1 MVVFDRQVDLSVY
14 IKERLKTSQS
24 LGLVPT
30 MGALHEGHLSI
41 VRKALATDQY
51 VVVSIFVNPTQ
62 FDNPNDL
69 KNYPRILNADLEN
82 LASIDAERIVVY
94 TPTVEDVYG
103 SNPVSENINLG
114 GLDLQMEGKFRKGHF
129 QGVATVVKKLF
140 EIIKP
145 QHAYFGEK
153 DFQQLQII
161 RYLAKSFQLPVQIIG
176 CEIYREAN
184 GLAMSSRN
192 RLLSEEDNQAA
203 GCIFQSLMRAKEVF
217 QIKTFDEIKQQVNT
231 DFENHELYQLE
242 YFEIAESETLAI
254 HTHKHANKK
263 YRGCIAV
270 FAGSVRL
277 IDNIPL
283 N

>member
-1 MVVFDRQVDLSVY
+1 MEVFDKQLDLSTY
-14 IKERLKTSQS
+14 FKRRLSEGQT

-30 MGALHEGHLSI
+30 MGALHEGHFSI
-41 VRKALATDQY
+41 VRKALVTDPY

-69 KNYPRILNADLEN
+69 KNYPRILNADIEN
-82 LASIDAERIVVY
+82 LTSIDKERIVVY
-94 TPTVEDVYG
+94 APAVEDVYG
-103 SNPVSENINLG
+103 ANPISENIHLG

-140 EIIKP
+140 EIVKP

-153 DFQQLQII
+153 DFQQLQIV
-161 RYLAKSFQLPVQIIG
+161 RHLVKSFQLPVQIIG

-192 RLLSEEDNQAA
+192 RLLSEETKLAA
-203 GCIFQSLMRAKEVF
+203 GCIFQSLKKAKDTF
-217 QIKTFDEIKQQVNT
+217 PTKTFDEIKEQVVA
-231 DFENHELYQLE
+231 DFENNTRFQLE
-242 YFEIAESETLAI
+242 YFEIAETETLAI
-254 HTHKHANKK
+254 HTRKNKSKK
-263 YRGCIAV
+263 YRGCMAV

>member
-1 MVVFDRQVDLSVY
+1 MEVFDKQLDLSAY
-14 IKERLKTSQS
+14 FNRRLSKGQT

-41 VRKALATDQY
+41 VRKALETDQY

-69 KNYPRILNADLEN
+69 KNYPRVLDADIEN
-82 LASIDAERIVVY
+82 LTPIDAERIVVY
-94 TPTVEDVYG
+94 APAVDDVYG
-103 SNPVSENINLG
+103 ANPISENIHLG
-114 GLDLQMEGKFRKGHF
+114 GLDQQMEGKFRKGHF

-140 EIIKP
+140 EIVKP

-153 DFQQLQII
+153 DFQQLQIVRHLI
-161 RYLAKSFQLPVQIIG
+161 KIFQLPVQIIG

-192 RLLSEEDNQAA
+192 RLLSEETKQAA
-203 GCIFQSLMRAKEVF
+203 GCIFQSLKQAKDTF
-217 QIKTFDEIKQQVNT
+217 PTKTFDEIKEQVVA
-231 DFENHELYQLE
+231 DFENNTRFQLE
-242 YFEIAESETLAI
+242 YFEIAETETLAI
-254 HTHKHANKK
+254 HTHKIKSKK
-263 YRGCIAV
+263 YRGCMAV

>member
-1 MVVFDRQVDLSVY
+1 MIVFDRQVELSGY
-14 IKERLKTSQS
+14 LKGRLKAGQT

-41 VRKALATDQY
+41 VRKALKTDRY

-62 FDNPNDL
+62 FDNSNDL
-69 KNYPRILNADLEN
+69 KNYPRVLGADLEN
-82 LASIDAERIVVY
+82 LTSIDDERIVVY
-94 TPTVEDVYG
+94 APTVEDVYG
-103 SNPVSENINLG
+103 SNPISENIDLG

-140 EIIKP
+140 EIVKP

-153 DFQQLQII
+153 DFQQLQIV
-161 RYLAKSFQLPVQIIG
+161 RHLAKSFRLPVQIIG
-176 CEIYREAN
+176 CEIYRETN

-192 RLLSEEDNQAA
+192 RLLPEETKQAA
-203 GCIFQSLMRAKEVF
+203 GCIFQSLARAKEAF
-217 QIKTFDEIKQQVNT
+217 PANTFDEIKQQVT
-231 DFENHELYQLE
+231 ADFENDARFLLE
-242 YFEIAESETLAI
+242 YFEIAEAETLAVHAYK
-254 HTHKHANKK
+254 HTGKK

>member
-1 MVVFDRQVDLSVY
+1 MVFFDKQVDLSVY
-14 IKERLKTSQS
+14 LKERLATSHT

-69 KNYPRILNADLEN
+69 KNYPRVLVSDIEN
-82 LASIDAERIVVY
+82 LKMIDAERIVVY
-94 TPTVEDVYG
+94 APTVEDVYG
-103 SNPVSENINLG
+103 LNPISENIDLG
-114 GLDLQMEGKFRKGHF
+114 SLDLQMEGKFRKGHF

-140 EIIKP
+140 EIVKP

-153 DFQQLQII
+153 DFQQLQIV
-161 RYLAKSFQLPVQIIG
+161 RHLTKSFRLPVQIIG
-176 CEIYREAN
+176 CEIYRESN

-192 RLLSEEDNQAA
+192 RLLPEETKQAA
-203 GCIFQSLMRAKEVF
+203 GCIFQSLARVKEVF
-217 QIKTFDEIKQQVNT
+217 QTKTFDEIKQQVVA
-231 DFENHELYQLE
+231 DFENNELFQLE
-242 YFEIAESETLAI
+242 YFEIAETETLAI
-254 HTHKHANKK
+254 HTHKLTNKK
-263 YRGCIAV
+263 YRACIAV

>member
-1 MVVFDRQVDLSVY
+1 MVFFDKQVDLSVY
-14 IKERLKTSQS
+14 LKERLATSHT

-41 VRKALATDQY
+41 VRKALAADQY

-69 KNYPRILNADLEN
+69 KNYPRVLVSDIEN
-82 LASIDAERIVVY
+82 LKMIDAERIVVY
-94 TPTVEDVYG
+94 APTVEDVYG
-103 SNPVSENINLG
+103 LNPISENIDLG
-114 GLDLQMEGKFRKGHF
+114 SLDLQMEGKFRKGHF

-140 EIIKP
+140 EIVKP

-153 DFQQLQII
+153 DFQQLQIV
-161 RYLAKSFQLPVQIIG
+161 RHLTKSFRLPVQIIG

-192 RLLSEEDNQAA
+192 RLLSEETKQAA
-203 GCIFQSLMRAKEVF
+203 GCIFQSLARVKEVF
-217 QIKTFDEIKQQVNT
+217 QTKTFDEIKQQVVA
-231 DFENHELYQLE
+231 DFENNELFQLE
-242 YFEIAESETLAI
+242 YFEIAETETLAI
-254 HTHKHANKK
+254 HTHKLTNKK
-263 YRGCIAV
+263 YRACIAV

>member
-1 MVVFDRQVDLSVY
+1 MEVFDKQLDLSTY
-14 IKERLKTSQS
+14 FKRRLSEGQT

-30 MGALHEGHLSI
+30 MGALHEGHFSI
-41 VRKALATDQY
+41 VRKALVTDPY

-69 KNYPRILNADLEN
+69 KNYPRILNADIEN
-82 LASIDAERIVVY
+82 LTSIDKERIVVY
-94 TPTVEDVYG
+94 APTVDDVYG
-103 SNPVSENINLG
+103 ANPISENIYLG
-114 GLDLQMEGKFRKGHF
+114 GLDQQMEGKFRKGHF

-140 EIIKP
+140 EIVKP

-153 DFQQLQII
+153 DFQQLQIV
-161 RYLAKSFQLPVQIIG
+161 RYMVKSFRLPVQIIG
-176 CEIYREAN
+176 CEIFREAN

-192 RLLSEEDNQAA
+192 RLLSEETKQAA
-203 GCIFQSLMRAKEVF
+203 GCIFQSLKRAKDAF
-217 QIKTFDEIKQQVNT
+217 PTNTFDEIKRQVVAE
-231 DFENHELYQLE
+231 FENNTQFQLE
-242 YFEIAESETLAI
+242 YFEIAETETLAI
-254 HTHKHANKK
+254 HTHKNNNKK

>member
-1 MVVFDRQVDLSVY
+1 MVFFDKQVDLSVY
-14 IKERLKTSQS
+14 LKERLATSHT

-62 FDNPNDL
+62 FDNPDDL
-69 KNYPRILNADLEN
+69 KNYPRVLVSDIDN
-82 LASIDAERIVVY
+82 LRMIDAERIVVY
-94 TPTVEDVYG
+94 APTVEDVYG
-103 SNPVSENINLG
+103 LNPISENIDLG

-140 EIIKP
+140 EIVKP

-153 DFQQLQII
+153 DFQQLQIV
-161 RYLAKSFQLPVQIIG
+161 RHLTKSFRLPVQIIG
-176 CEIYREAN
+176 CEIYRESN

-192 RLLSEEDNQAA
+192 RLLPEETKQAA
-203 GCIFQSLMRAKEVF
+203 GCIFHSLTRAKEVF
-217 QIKTFDEIKQQVNT
+217 QTKTFDKIKQQVVA
-231 DFENHELYQLE
+231 DFENNELFQLE
-242 YFEIAESETLAI
+242 YFEIAETETLSI
-254 HTHKHANKK
+254 HTHKLTNKK

-270 FAGSVRL
+270 FAGRVRL

>member
-1 MVVFDRQVDLSVY
+1 MVVFDRHVDLSVY
-14 IKERLKTSQS
+14 LKDRLTGGQS

-41 VRKALATDQY
+41 VRKALSDNQY

-69 KNYPRILNADLEN
+69 KNYPRVLSADLEN
-82 LASIDAERIVVY
+82 LTSIDAERIVVY
-94 TPTVEDVYG
+94 APTVEDVYG
-103 SNPVSENINLG
+103 ANPISENINLG
-114 GLDLQMEGKFRKGHF
+114 GLDLQMEGKYRKGHF
-129 QGVATVVKKLF
+129 QGVATIVKKLF

-145 QHAYFGEK
+145 QNAYFGEK
-153 DFQQLQII
+153 DFQQLQIV
-161 RYLAKSFQLPVQIIG
+161 RHLVKSFQLPVQIIG

-192 RLLSEEDNQAA
+192 RLLPEETKQAA
-203 GCIFQSLMRAKEVF
+203 GCIFQSLKRAKEAF
-217 QIKTFDEIKQQVNT
+217 PTKTFEEINKQVVA
-231 DFENHELYQLE
+231 DFENNETFLLE
-242 YFEIAESETLAI
+242 YFEIAETETLAL
-254 HTHKHANKK
+254 HACKHADKK